1 MNKHKL
7 DKNEIQTISHFLAQ
21 RRVTGDHGIGLLETN
36 TATEAYLE
44 TYNEIIEKLEKYNNS
59 IN

>member
-1 MNKHKL
+1 M
-7 DKNEIQTISHFLAQ
+7 QTISHFIAQ
-21 RRVTGDHGIGLLETN
+21 RRLAGEHGIGLLEIN

-44 TYNEIIEKLEKYNNS
+44 TYNEIIEKLETYNDS